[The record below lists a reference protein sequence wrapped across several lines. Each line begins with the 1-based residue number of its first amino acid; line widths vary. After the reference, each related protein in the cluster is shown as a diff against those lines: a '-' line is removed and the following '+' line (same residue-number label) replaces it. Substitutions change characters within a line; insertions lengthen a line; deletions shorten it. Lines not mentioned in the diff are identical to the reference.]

1 MSATRSRHH
10 ELSRRQLLLDL
21 GAAGTAVLGLM
32 LTGCSVLGPSSNL
45 VCRHQRSGKIYAEFR
60 VAEGAEITLSWIHSI
75 ELSRWTEIFRFR
87 GDHLMLV
94 ATRFR
99 AYGAGTPMNEGD
111 VRLEDGQVVIEN
123 IDRQFDAIRWIHS
136 HRVDY
141 RIGIGGDEDLV
152 NTSRLPDQQP
162 LELRPRG

>member
-1 MSATRSRHH
+1 
-10 ELSRRQLLLDL
+10 
-21 GAAGTAVLGLM
+21 
-32 LTGCSVLGPSSNL
+32 
-45 VCRHQRSGKIYAEFR
+45 
-60 VAEGAEITLSWIHSI
+60 
-75 ELSRWTEIFRFR
+75 
-87 GDHLMLV
+87 
-94 ATRFR
+94 
-99 AYGAGTPMNEGD
+99 MNEGD